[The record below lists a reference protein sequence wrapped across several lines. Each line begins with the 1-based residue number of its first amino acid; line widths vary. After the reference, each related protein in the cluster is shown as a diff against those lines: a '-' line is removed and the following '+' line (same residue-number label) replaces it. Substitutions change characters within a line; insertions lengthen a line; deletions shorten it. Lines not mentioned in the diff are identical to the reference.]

1 MIEIKPIQC
10 PKCGEM
16 LDINNYVN
24 QQVQLLSQAEKKK
37 LENEFNNKL
46 EEILNKEKEIE
57 LKKLKIEQDKQNFDL
72 LIQEE
77 LQKKI
82 NDEKIKLEEHLRNKI
97 TEEKNYELI
106 SLKKD
111 LEEKTKENAK
121 LSLINNEL
129 QLMKIKLEQVEQEK
143 ELIRQKVEL
152 EKEQEFSERLN
163 KEKENILELKEK
175 EYKLKISE
183 LEKKL
188 EDTTKLAEEMK
199 RKSEQGSMQL
209 QGEVQEKELEKIISQ
224 NWIYDKYEEI
234 KKGQRGADLLHYVYD
249 ENNLFNNKVSGT
261 IYYESK
267 RTKKFERDWIEK
279 LKQDNLTINADIL
292 VIATETMPYNT
303 RTPFL
308 YENGVWICQFNE
320 IENLITVLRQALIQL
335 SRLKSIQDNKETKME
350 ILYNYLT
357 SNEFK
362 NQLESIITG
371 MRELKQSYEDEK
383 NKMMKIWKER
393 EKQFERIISGAINFY
408 GSLRGIAGNSI
419 KEIPYLEENN

>member
-1 MIEIKPIQC
+1 M
-10 PKCGEM
+10 
-16 LDINNYVN
+16 
-24 QQVQLLSQAEKKK
+24 
-37 LENEFNNKL
+37 
-46 EEILNKEKEIE
+46 
-57 LKKLKIEQDKQNFDL
+57 
-72 LIQEE
+72 
-77 LQKKI
+77 
-82 NDEKIKLEEHLRNKI
+82 RNKI

-106 SLKKD
+106 SLRKE
-111 LEEKTKENAK
+111 LEEKTIENSK

-129 QLMKIKLEQVEQEK
+129 QLMKIKLAQAEQEK
-143 ELIRQKVEL
+143 ELVRQKVEL
-152 EKEQEFSERLN
+152 EKEQEFIERLN

-249 ENNLFNNKVSGT
+249 ENSFNINKVCGT

-267 RTKKFERDWIEK
+267 RTKKFEKDWIEK
-279 LKQDNLTINADIL
+279 LKQDNLSINADIL
-292 VIATETMPYNT
+292 VIATETMPNNT
-303 RTPFL
+303 NTPFI
-308 YENGVWICQFNE
+308 YENGVWICQFSE

-335 SRLKSIQDNKETKME
+335 SRFKSIQENKENKME

-419 KEIPYLEENN
+419 KEISYLEENN